1 MRPIVNPPSTAHTP
15 SPTHTL
21 QAFEEMRARGCA
33 PDTIVY
39 NAIIDVLWETGVG
52 WAQRRA
58 VALFRQASQEGLI
71 RWVGGWGREG
81 GRGAAVVPPPPPPA
95 PTPTRS
101 LVYPPHTTHMPPPP
115 PPPPHACRRHS
126 HACGDSLELS
136 LHSTT
141 AGVALLSLHC
151 WLLDMQ

>member
-58 VALFRQASQEGLI
+58 VAKPMPVPAAAG
-71 RWVGGWGREG
+71 WCAGG
-81 GRGAAVVPPPPPPA
+81 
-95 PTPTRS
+95 S
-101 LVYPPHTTHMPPPP
+101 
-115 PPPPHACRRHS
+115 
-126 HACGDSLELS
+126 DS
-136 LHSTT
+136 
-141 AGVALLSLHC
+141 
-151 WLLDMQ
+151 